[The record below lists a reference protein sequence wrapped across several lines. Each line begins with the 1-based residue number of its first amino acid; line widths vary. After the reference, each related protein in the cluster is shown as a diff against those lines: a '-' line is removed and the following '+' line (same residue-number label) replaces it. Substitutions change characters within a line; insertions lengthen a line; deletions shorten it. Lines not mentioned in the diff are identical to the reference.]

1 MKSEKGSV
9 TALYAFSFFKSLQ
22 FFGAVAVPFYL
33 HRIGIG
39 YGRMFVLE
47 MVFSAAMMALEVP
60 TGIVADRWGRKI
72 SLCLG
77 SYFLGAGFFMF
88 GIFYSFPV
96 LLAAEVICALGMTLV
111 SGADKALLYETLK
124 RTDDSEKATA
134 VFARYEAAGTAG
146 LFISFPLGSLFTG
159 SGLVPYKSALGLTFV
174 FTAIAL
180 GISGLIV
187 LSVGETAPERNK
199 KGFLKQGIDGFLY
212 IFKTPALRSFG
223 LNYAIISALTF
234 FMFWFYQ
241 SLLTINKVPVAW
253 FGFAGAAFNLTAML
267 LLQTTPWV
275 QKRLGIGRALFLS
288 SIIPGLLYVA
298 VGLLPNLAVSL
309 IASFGVISL
318 KLFRAPMLSALM
330 NSRIGDENRATVLSG
345 ISMIERVLI
354 AVLYPLVGA
363 LADISLST
371 ALLILG
377 GLTLAASLSF
387 RVSETSL

>member
-77 SYFLGAGFFMF
+77 SFFLGAGFFMF

-124 RTDDSEKATA
+124 RTGDSEKATA

-187 LSVGETAPERNK
+187 LSVRETAPERNK

-267 LLQTTPWV
+267 LLQATPWV

-298 VGLLPNLAVSL
+298 VGLSPNLAVSL

-354 AVLYPLVGA
+354 AILYPLVGA